1 MLNLPPDPTPEEI
14 KIVAYAKTLIYQKL
28 SDPKDKFI
36 VAYKFDMGY
45 SYAETAMALGVTY
58 KTVWEH
64 VKRIKAILAE
74 HYNVTLDEGND
85 SPEKLLE

>member
-28 SDPKDKFI
+28 PDPKDKFI

-45 SYAETAMALGVTY
+45 SYAETALALGVTY

-64 VKRIKAILAE
+64 VKRIKAILKQ
-74 HYNVTLDEGND
+74 HYKVDITEGND
-85 SPEKLLE
+85 LPEKLLE